1 MDLRDLTPPVEDG
14 PFPPLTYLPPI
25 TTAQVRGARSLTG
38 LTYGVVRG
46 YRPLVLDLHV
56 PQDAE
61 GPVPVVVWIHGGGWM
76 EGDRRQVPLQ
86 WGQQLVFDT
95 IVAAGLAVATV
106 DYRLLLEAPFPAC
119 VHDCVAAVRYLRR
132 FADELGLDPDRIGL
146 WGESAGAHLASMVA
160 FLGTHPESRPG
171 LLGSVGVADGRVD
184 SQAAVLFYGAES
196 LDALAGDHDFGPA
209 PFGDDPDLMR
219 AMAPI
224 EHVHHGI
231 PPVLLM
237 HGDQDGIVDAE
248 HSRLLHAALRDTG
261 VDSTLEITPGADHCF
276 LGTPIQ
282 PHLDR
287 AVTFLAGH
295 LL

>member
-1 MDLRDLTPPVEDG
+1 MDLRDLTPPVKDG
-14 PFPPLTYLPPI
+14 PFPPAAYLPPI
-25 TTAQVRGARSLTG
+25 TRARVRGAMSLSG

-46 YRPLVLDLHV
+46 FRPLVLDLHI
-56 PQDAE
+56 PEGAE
-61 GPVPVVVWIHGGGWM
+61 APVPVVVWIHGGGWM

-86 WGQQLVFDT
+86 WGQQVVFDT
-95 IVAAGLAVATV
+95 VVAAGMAVATV
-106 DYRLLLEAPFPAC
+106 DYRLLGEAPFPAC
-119 VHDCVAAVRYLRR
+119 VHDCVAAVRYLRH
-132 FADELGLDPDRIGL
+132 FADDLGLDPDRIGL

-160 FLGTHPESRPG
+160 FLGSRGEADPR

-184 SQAAVLFYGAES
+184 SQAVVLFYGAES
-196 LDALAGDHDFGPA
+196 LEALVGDHDFGPA
-209 PFGDDPDLMR
+209 PFGDNPAMVR

-224 EHVHHGI
+224 EHVHDGI

-237 HGDQDGIVDAE
+237 HGDRDGIVDAE
-248 HSRLLHAALRDTG
+248 HSRRLHAALRDAG
-261 VDSTLEITPGADHCF
+261 VDSTMEITPGADHCF

-287 AVTFLAGH
+287 AVDFLAGH

>member
-1 MDLRDLTPPVEDG
+1 MDLRELRPPVGDG
-14 PFPPLTYLPPI
+14 SFQPSDYLPPI
-25 TTAQVRGARSLTG
+25 TRARVAGARSYTG
-38 LTYGVVRG
+38 LTYGFVRG

-56 PQDAE
+56 PENAE

-86 WGQQLVFDT
+86 WGQQVVFDT
-95 IVAAGLAVATV
+95 VVAAGMAVATI

-132 FADELGLDPDRIGL
+132 FAEELGIDPDRFGL

-160 FLGTHPESRPG
+160 FLGSRDDADQR
-171 LLGSVGVADGRVD
+171 LLGSVGVAEGSFN
-184 SQAAVLFYGAES
+184 SQAVVLFYGAES
-196 LDALAGDHDFGPA
+196 LSALVGDPDLGPA
-209 PFGDDPDLMR
+209 PFGDDPDMVR

-224 EHVHHGI
+224 EQVHDGI
-231 PPVLLM
+231 PPSLLM
-237 HGDQDGIVDAE
+237 HGDRDGLVDAE
-248 HSRLLHAALRDTG
+248 HSRRLHAALRAAG

-276 LGTPIQ
+276 IGTPIQ

-287 AVTFLAGH
+287 AVQFLAGH

>member
-1 MDLRDLTPPVEDG
+1 MDLRELRPPVGDG
-14 PFPPLTYLPPI
+14 SFQPSGYLPPI
-25 TTAQVRGARSLTG
+25 TRARVAGARTYTG
-38 LTYGVVRG
+38 LTYGFVRG

-56 PQDAE
+56 PENAE

-86 WGQQLVFDT
+86 WGQQVVFDT
-95 IVAAGLAVATV
+95 VVAAGMAVATI

-132 FADELGLDPDRIGL
+132 FADELGIDPDRFGL

-160 FLGTHPESRPG
+160 FLGSRGDADPR
-171 LLGSVGVADGRVD
+171 LLGSVGVAEGSFD
-184 SQAAVLFYGAES
+184 SQAVVLFYGAES
-196 LDALAGDHDFGPA
+196 LYALVGDPDFGPA
-209 PFGDDPDLMR
+209 PFGDDPDMVR

-224 EHVHHGI
+224 EQVHDGI
-231 PPVLLM
+231 PPSLLM
-237 HGDQDGIVDAE
+237 HGDRDGLVDAE
-248 HSRLLHAALRDTG
+248 HSRRLHAALRDAG

-276 LGTPIQ
+276 IGTPIQ

-287 AVTFLAGH
+287 AVQFLAGH